1 MDLDA
6 FYASVEAL
14 DDPSLTG
21 KAFGVG
27 HGVLTTASYEAR
39 KFGVRSGMASTQRI
53 TSLHHTLFIHCL
65 FYFFTPCSFHRAQT
79 MSTSHYRQQSLPSLH
94 GEGETAVFQKR
105 RRLESCSLIRAESRS
120 KSWKCCANTMKAY
133 ALWVSVLRVIAQTYL
148 TAPLQARMK
157 HI

>member
-14 DDPSLTG
+14 DDPSLIG

-53 TSLHHTLFIHCL
+53 TSPRYPLFIHGL
-65 FYFFTPCSFHRAQT
+65 FYFLTRSSFHRTQT
-79 MSTSHYRQQSLPSLH
+79 MSVSHYRQQSLPSLH
-94 GEGETAVFQKR
+94 GEGETALLR
-105 RRLESCSLIRAESRS
+105 RDVV
-120 KSWKCCANTMKAY
+120 WNH
-133 ALWVSVLRVIAQTYL
+133 AL
-148 TAPLQARMK
+148 
-157 HI
+157 